1 MRRETVDSEKLVERS
16 LVKYIKALGG
26 LCLKLPCDF
35 CIGLPDRLC
44 LLPGGKL
51 IFVELKTTG
60 QKPRLIQRITH
71 DKIRSLGFR
80 VEVIDRVSDI
90 PAILSSLTDV
100 PF

>member
-1 MRRETVDSEKLVERS
+1 MKNKMGDSEKLVERK
-16 LVKYIKALGG
+16 LREHIKQLGG

-51 IFVELKTTG
+51 AFVELKTTG
-60 QKPRLIQRITH
+60 KKPRLIQELMH

-80 VEVIDRVSDI
+80 VEVIDRVSCIQEIFND
-90 PAILSSLTDV
+90 LNNE
-100 PF
+100 